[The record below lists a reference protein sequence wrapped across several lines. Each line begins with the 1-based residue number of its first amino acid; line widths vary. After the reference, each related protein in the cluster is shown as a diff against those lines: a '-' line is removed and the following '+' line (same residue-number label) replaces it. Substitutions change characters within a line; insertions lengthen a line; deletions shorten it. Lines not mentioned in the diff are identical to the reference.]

1 MNKSSGKIIGL
12 FISILSLLIS
22 AILSV
27 GLLALNEYVP
37 LLFSSLNYSG
47 VLIIEHSIP
56 QTLINI
62 GSLTLG
68 IHFLLISYLEKYFK
82 LTLVRASAFG
92 IIPWI
97 VFIVIVLLFP
107 KGDYFAYIITLI
119 FSSAILISSILIYT
133 TTNRNTSGS
142 LIRFFSS
149 VFGFVLLL
157 IGVLS
162 PIVELFNSHKLLS
175 SFPNDGDFNSRLSW
189 TNNFFLENQSIQQ
202 SIHRKLGGDEEA
214 LKGNLAFVKGRI
226 HTVVIDWMD
235 GPQVSASFESQDGN
249 ILELCRGDKLEC
261 ELASKKQILN

>member
-1 MNKSSGKIIGL
+1 MNKSSGKLTGL
-12 FISILSLLIS
+12 FISILCLFIS
-22 AILSV
+22 AALSV
-27 GLLALNEYVP
+27 GILILYEYAP

-149 VFGFVLLL
+149 AFGFVLLF

-175 SFPNDGDFNSRLSW
+175 SFPNDGDFNSRLTW
-189 TNNFFLENQSIQQ
+189 TNNFFSENQSIQNT
-202 SIHRKLGGDEEA
+202 IERKLISNKEI
-214 LKGNLAFVKGRI
+214 LKSNLAFMKGRI
-226 HTVVIDWMD
+226 HTIVIDWMD
-235 GPQVSASFESQDGN
+235 GPQASASFEFQDGN
-249 ILELCRGDKLEC
+249 IIEFCRGDKLEC
-261 ELASKKQILN
+261 KLATGKEMLN